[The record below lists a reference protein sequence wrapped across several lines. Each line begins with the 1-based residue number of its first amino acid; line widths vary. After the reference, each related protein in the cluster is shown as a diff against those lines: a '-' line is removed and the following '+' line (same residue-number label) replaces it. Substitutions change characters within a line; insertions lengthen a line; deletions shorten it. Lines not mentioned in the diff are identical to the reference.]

1 MTRPV
6 PALPDPLDV
15 PLTRRDLLAVLHLLA
30 EGDGETPGL
39 LWERL
44 TLEWRGHASEITVP
58 T

>member
-1 MTRPV
+1 MTTPV
-6 PALPDPLDV
+6 QPSDPLDV

-44 TLEWRGHASEITVP
+44 TLEWRGHASVIGVP